1 MRKLTLTREKSF
13 VGSIGKLK
21 VYIENEAGE
30 LDIQGTKCRYLGEL
44 KNGQT
49 AEYLVDNAPAKV
61 YVIADELSKNYC
73 NDFYQLPEGD
83 QDVEL
88 SGVCKLNPGA
98 GNAFRFNGN
107 EDNQEAMAQRS
118 KNKKKGWLI
127 LLLSLLGG
135 MLIGALVGF
144 ASCSA
149 IKSAAKN
156 SLSQPKTFSTDEMSI
171 VLTRQFV
178 EEKVDSFHL
187 AASSNKV
194 AVLVQK
200 QPFMQNTEFKTMSID
215 NYTKLVTKSNGRPS
229 LTIKAEGDARYFE
242 YDFTDPASGQS
253 LHYWVYTYKG
263 VDEFWLINFSCLKS
277 DEAAVRPSISK
288 WATSATFK

>member
-30 LDIQGTKCRYLGEL
+30 LEIQGTKCRYLGEL

-83 QDVEL
+83 QDVVL

-149 IKSAAKN
+149 IKGAAKN

-215 NYTKLVTKSNGRPS
+215 NYTKLVTKSNGRPT

-242 YDFTDPASGQS
+242 YDFTDPTSGQA